1 MENTLSSRRHRKIL
15 LSYVENTLY
24 CSDVYN
30 LAQKSDN
37 SDQIVKIQKI
47 TGHAWKRKA
56 SYPLQSVERQV
67 G

>member
-37 SDQIVKIQKI
+37 SVQIVKIQKI
-47 TGHAWKRKA
+47 TGHTWQRKA